1 MGCEGRSVDSFCSDL
16 RWAWY

>member
-1 MGCEGRSVDSFCSDL
+1 MGCEGRSVDSICSDL